1 MLTFI
6 FVFPVK
12 TSCIIS
18 FPVTGS
24 GILTCFWRG
33 NCAETSSKDPT
44 PFLNAYPVLGSIATS
59 ATSSNIGIILPP
71 LPLPDVNRSFNSIII
86 WFCILGSAILLPAT
100 LPYFLATSLV
110 TPSIVSFIVT
120 ASNKSASISPRLALL
135 IKNWSMSWPLL
146 DLIPLEI
153 VSKNLFILP
162 VMALPVPVW
171 FFNCEAPIPIPPIN
185 PANPTPSVPNFILF
199 NISA

>member
-6 FVFPVK
+6 FVLPVK

-24 GILTCFWRG
+24 GILTCLGRG

-44 PFLNAYPVLGSIATS
+44 PFLNPYPVLGSIATS

-71 LPLPDVNRSFNSIII
+71 LPLPDVNRSFNSNIIL
-86 WFCILGSAILLPAT
+86 FCNLGSAILLPAI

-135 IKNWSMSWPLL
+135 IKN
-146 DLIPLEI
+146 
-153 VSKNLFILP
+153 
-162 VMALPVPVW
+162 
-171 FFNCEAPIPIPPIN
+171 
-185 PANPTPSVPNFILF
+185 
-199 NISA
+199 

>member
-6 FVFPVK
+6 FVLPVK

-24 GILTCFWRG
+24 GILTCLGRG
-33 NCAETSSKDPT
+33 NDPDTSSKDPT
-44 PFLNAYPVLGSIATS
+44 PFLNAYPVLGSMATS

-71 LPLPDVNRSFNSIII
+71 LPLPDVNRSFNSTIIL
-86 WFCILGSAILLPAT
+86 FCTLGSAILLPAT

-135 IKNWSMSWPLL
+135 IKN
-146 DLIPLEI
+146 
-153 VSKNLFILP
+153 
-162 VMALPVPVW
+162 
-171 FFNCEAPIPIPPIN
+171 
-185 PANPTPSVPNFILF
+185 
-199 NISA
+199 

>member
-1 MLTFI
+1 MYSLINFLPNAFTLSGFIGSMLTFI
-6 FVFPVK
+6 FVLPVK

-24 GILTCFWRG
+24 GILTCLGRG
-33 NCAETSSKDPT
+33 NCGEISFKDPSGA
-44 PFLNAYPVLGSIATS
+44 PFLNANPVLGSIATS

-71 LPLPDVNRSFNSIII
+71 LPLPDVNRSFNSTIIL
-86 WFCILGSAILLPAT
+86 FCTLGSAILLPAT

-135 IKNWSMSWPLL
+135 IKN
-146 DLIPLEI
+146 
-153 VSKNLFILP
+153 
-162 VMALPVPVW
+162 
-171 FFNCEAPIPIPPIN
+171 
-185 PANPTPSVPNFILF
+185 
-199 NISA
+199 